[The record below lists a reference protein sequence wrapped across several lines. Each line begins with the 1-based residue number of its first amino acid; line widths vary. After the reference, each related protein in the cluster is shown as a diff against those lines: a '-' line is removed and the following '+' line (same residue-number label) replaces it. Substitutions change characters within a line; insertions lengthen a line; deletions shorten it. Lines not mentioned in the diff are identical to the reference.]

1 MSTISAGTPAVAES
15 VSAHYNTSKTNRKTD
30 EKREDIA
37 ITKSDGSTET
47 VKKTKVSGR
56 TVGSPELTEKAAKYY
71 EELKKKYGNLDFILV
86 SKDQKEYA
94 KANASRYSNPNKMVV
109 LIDEEK
115 IERMA
120 EDEKFRSQYESIIS
134 QGANGLTQL
143 KSKLAN
149 MGLNVKSC
157 GMNVYDNG
165 ATSFFATMDQ
175 SFKAQNKTA
184 QERLARKKA
193 AKKAE
198 EKKAARK
205 ADLRDFGAGRGTAEE
220 KKQQEKL
227 EAGRAEKKEIR
238 EEFFESDEDGEVTF
252 TADSIEDLISQI
264 ENADYLIRKD
274 IRSSFEKQ
282 VGQRFDSTI

>member
-56 TVGSPELTEKAAKYY
+56 TVRSPELTEKAAKYY

-205 ADLRDFGAGRGTAEE
+205 AEE

-274 IRSSFEKQ
+274 IRSSFERQ

>member
-205 ADLRDFGAGRGTAEE
+205 AEE

-264 ENADYLIRKD
+264 ENADYLIRRD
-274 IRSSFEKQ
+274 IRSSFERQ

>member
-15 VSAHYNTSKTNRKTD
+15 VSAYYNTSKTNKKTD
-30 EKREDIA
+30 DRTEDIA
-37 ITKSDGSTET
+37 VTKTDGSTET
-47 VKKTKVSGR
+47 AKKTKVNGR
-56 TVGSPELTEKAAKYY
+56 TIGSPELTEEAAKYY
-71 EELKKKYGNLDFILV
+71 EQLKKRYGNLDFILV
-86 SKDQKEYA
+86 SKDQKEFA
-94 KANASRYSNPNKMVV
+94 KANASKYSNPNKMVV

-120 EDEKFRSQYESIIS
+120 VDEDYRKQYESAIS
-134 QGANGLTQL
+134 QGASGLNQL
-143 KSKLAN
+143 KTKLAN

-184 QERLARKKA
+184 QERLAKKKA

-198 EKKAARK
+198 DKKAAKK
-205 ADLRDFGAGRGTAEE
+205 AEQ

-227 EAGRAEKKEIR
+227 EAGRAERREIR
-238 EEFFESDEDGEVTF
+238 EEFYESDDDNEVTF

-264 ENADYLIRKD
+264 ENAENLYRRD
-274 IRSSFEKQ
+274 ILSSYERQ
-282 VGQRFDSTI
+282 VGRKFDSTI

>member
-15 VSAHYNTSKTNRKTD
+15 VSAYYNTSKTNKKTN
-30 EKREDIA
+30 EKTEDIA

-47 VKKTKVSGR
+47 AKKTKVNGR
-56 TVGSPELTEKAAKYY
+56 TIGSPELTEEAAKYY
-71 EELKKKYGNLDFILV
+71 EQLKKKYGNLDFILV

-94 KANASRYSNPNKMVV
+94 KANASKYSNPNKMVV

-120 EDEKFRSQYESIIS
+120 VDEDYRKQYENAIS
-134 QGANGLTQL
+134 QGASGLNQL
-143 KSKLAN
+143 KTKLAN

-184 QERLARKKA
+184 QERLAKKKAAKKADEKKA

-198 EKKAARK
+198 Q
-205 ADLRDFGAGRGTAEE
+205 

-227 EAGRAEKKEIR
+227 EEDRAERREIR
-238 EEFFESDEDGEVTF
+238 EEFYENDGDDEVTF

-264 ENADYLIRKD
+264 ENADYLIRRD
-274 IRSSFEKQ
+274 IRSNYERQ
-282 VGQRFDSTI
+282 VGQRFDSAI

>member
-15 VSAHYNTSKTNRKTD
+15 VSAYYNKSKTNKRTD
-30 EKREDIA
+30 EQTEDIA
-37 ITKSDGSTET
+37 ITKSDDSAET
-47 VKKTKVSGR
+47 VKKTKVNGR
-56 TVGSPELTEKAAKYY
+56 TVGSPELTEEAAKYY
-71 EELKKKYGNLDFILV
+71 EQLKKKYGNLDFILV

-94 KANASRYSNPNKMVV
+94 KANASKYSNPNKMVV

-120 EDEKFRSQYESIIS
+120 VDEDYRKQYESAIS

-143 KSKLAN
+143 KSRLAN

-175 SFKAQNKTA
+175 SFKAQNKTT
-184 QERLARKKA
+184 QERLAKKKAAKKAEDKKA

-198 EKKAARK
+198 EKKR
-205 ADLRDFGAGRGTAEE
+205 
-220 KKQQEKL
+220 QEKL
-227 EAGRAEKKEIR
+227 EESRTERREIR
-238 EEFFESDEDGEVTF
+238 EEFYDNDGDDEVTF
-252 TADSIEDLISQI
+252 TADSIDDLISQI
-264 ENADYLIRKD
+264 ENADYLVRRD
-274 IRSSFEKQ
+274 IRSSYEKQ
-282 VGQRFDSTI
+282 IGQKFDSAI